1 MDVTCR
7 TACDLEDTSLAAV
20 AAWERFSLPL
30 STYARTHII
39 YRIRLYVSHQNK

>member
-20 AAWERFSLPL
+20 AAWDRFSLPL
-30 STYARTHII
+30 STYARTQII
-39 YRIRLYVSHQNK
+39 YRIRLYVSYHDE